1 MKKIFTSGVII
12 SALLLTACTT
22 PSRNYIPEVKQ
33 FSIPELN
40 KNTTTYVGED
50 MVRQGVSSNIDVA
63 HFPSP
68 VGVGSVGTYT
78 VAAGDYSK
86 IGDDSKFEYFSVVE
100 SNTGLTIPYRPMIND
115 PAQSLQISKM
125 TKEVCVVS
133 VFGGKRCSD
142 NVPFSKKQI
151 NSKQQA
157 SFQQTLIY
165 NGKVGNKINISY
177 REFSDGLARPS
188 FSNDVEYD
196 LSDSKTIRYKG
207 AILDVLDANNQSITF
222 QLTKNFNSQ

>member
-1 MKKIFTSGVII
+1 MKKIIAAGVVLS
-12 SALLLTACTT
+12 SALIAGCTT
-22 PSRNYIPEVKQ
+22 PARNYVPDIKQ

-40 KNTTTYVGED
+40 KSTTTYVGED
-50 MVRQGVSSNIDVA
+50 MVKQGVSSNIDVV

-68 VGVGSVGTYT
+68 VGIGSVGTYS
-78 VAAGDYSK
+78 VQSGDYSK
-86 IGDDSKFEYFSVVE
+86 IGDDGKYEYYSVVE
-100 SNTGLTIPYRPMIND
+100 MNTGVTVPYRPMIND
-115 PAQSLQISKM
+115 PAQSLQISKS

-142 NVPFSKKQI
+142 NILFTKKQI

-157 SFQQTLIY
+157 SFQQTLVY
-165 NGKVGNKINISY
+165 NGKVGNKINIGY

-188 FSNDVEYD
+188 FSNEVEYD
-196 LSDSKTIRYKG
+196 LSESRTIRYKG

-222 QLTKNFNSQ
+222 KLTKNFNSQ